1 MSQAI
6 SLQDE
11 AYNYL
16 SKLIAEGFFKKGK
29 IYSLNAI
36 TGMLQMSKTPV
47 RDALRKLSQEELV
60 EILPSRGFR
69 LQRISEREIIE
80 LYQLRCAIEGY
91 CCYSLAL
98 ECKANPNCTEIERL
112 NENIDKQKSAI
123 KSNVP
128 SGSFLPIDREFHRI
142 ITSSVKN
149 KRFDFI
155 MENNR
160 DRISGFVL
168 RSLEA
173 KGVLDITLR
182 EHQAIVNAIRFKD
195 PIEAQKAM
203 LTHLDTP
210 LRANLVGHTGCIKQ
224 ETAG

>member
-1 MSQAI
+1 MSQVI

-16 SKLIAEGFFKKGK
+16 SKLIADGFFEKGK
-29 IYSLNAI
+29 IYSLNTI

-69 LQRISEREIIE
+69 LQQISEREIIE

-98 ECKANPNCTEIERL
+98 QCKADRNCKEIELLKR
-112 NENIDKQKSAI
+112 NMDRQRRMIEGKI
-123 KSNVP
+123 P
-128 SGSFLPIDREFHRI
+128 SRTFLPTDREFHRI

-149 KRFDFI
+149 RRFDYI

-182 EHQAIVNAIRFKD
+182 EHQKIVDAICSKD

-203 LTHLDTP
+203 LMHLDTP
-210 LRANLVGHTGCIKQ
+210 LRANLFGHMDI
-224 ETAG
+224 

>member
-1 MSQAI
+1 MSQVI

-16 SKLIAEGFFKKGK
+16 SKLIAGGFFEKGK
-29 IYSLNAI
+29 IYSLNTI

-69 LQRISEREIIE
+69 LQQISEREIIE

-98 ECKANPNCTEIERL
+98 QCKADHNCKEIELLKR
-112 NENIDKQKSAI
+112 NMDRQRRMIEGKT
-123 KSNVP
+123 P
-128 SGSFLPIDREFHRI
+128 SRIFLPTDREFHRI

-149 KRFDFI
+149 RRFDYI

-182 EHQAIVNAIRFKD
+182 EHQKIMDAICSND

-203 LTHLDTP
+203 LMHLDTP
-210 LRANLVGHTGCIKQ
+210 LRANLFGHMDI
-224 ETAG
+224 